1 MDEDA
6 CDDVILVS
14 SMEISLADNIVR
26 FEFAHQT
33 WNFLRDRYE
42 STSQSIYL
50 AAIRHEQLIQQGDST
65 IDEFFAQM

>member
-26 FEFAHQT
+26 FEFAHQIWT
-33 WNFLRDRYE
+33 FCVIVMSLLV
-42 STSQSIYL
+42 SLSILLLFVTTADTTGRFYN
-50 AAIRHEQLIQQGDST
+50 
-65 IDEFFAQM
+65 